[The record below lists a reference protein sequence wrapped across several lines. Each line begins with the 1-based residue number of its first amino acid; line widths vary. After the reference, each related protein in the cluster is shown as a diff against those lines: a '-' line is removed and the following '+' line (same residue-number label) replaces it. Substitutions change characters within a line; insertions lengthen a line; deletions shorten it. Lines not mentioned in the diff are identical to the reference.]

1 MPPAARTRL
10 LERSADFPAFMKD
23 AVRNNLF
30 SAWASDAPQDAA
42 AWLESLP
49 DPALREQLAPWIR
62 KAPQSPEE
70 KPDLAGATAH
80 ALTAPEKSEEASHF
94 DLTVEEWFASDAEAA
109 SQWAS
114 SLTDA
119 RQKDRAFRA
128 YARAAV
134 DRDPAAARAWIDAI
148 SDPRLRA
155 DAAIELVRNK
165 AFKDRAGMR
174 DWIAGMSDIEPLRKQ
189 WLLRITE

>member
-1 MPPAARTRL
+1 M
-10 LERSADFPAFMKD
+10 SAEDMLGS
-23 AVRNNLF
+23 LF
-30 SAWASDAPQDAA
+30 SRWQARDREGALACLEGLPDAA
-42 AWLESLP
+42 M
-49 DPALREQLAPWIR
+49 RQHLAPRILSAA
-62 KAPQSPEE
+62 KPVEE
-70 KPDLAGATAH
+70 KPDLPGATAR
-80 ALTAPEKSEEASHF
+80 ALAAPEKSEEASHF

-109 SQWAS
+109 SQWAL
-114 SLTDA
+114 SLADA

-128 YARAAV
+128 YARAAA
-134 DRDPAAARAWIDAI
+134 DRDPAAAREWIDAI